1 MFTARVTNTGHVTG
15 AEVAQL
21 YLGDPAAAGEPPR
34 QLKGFQKV
42 TLGPGQSAV
51 VSFTL
56 DGHDLSYWSDA
67 ANGWVVPPGAFRVY
81 VGDSSA
87 LSGLPLRGAFTVTG
101 LTG

>member
-1 MFTARVTNTGHVTG
+1 
-15 AEVAQL
+15 VAQL

-34 QLKGFQKV
+34 QLKGFQRV

-56 DGHDLSYWSDA
+56 GARDLSYWNDA
-67 ANGWVVPPGAFRVY
+67 AGGWVVPPGRFRVY

-87 LSGLPLRGAFTVTG
+87 LSGLPLRGAFTVAG
-101 LTG
+101 